1 MLQSTFVKTEKHL
14 TRLHTARWYTERPVS
29 AATNR
34 YCRFW
39 SAKTNVAFQERPS
52 RPDWSCILCLCEC
65 VSGCW
70 GEEGRGG
77 LLILSVA
84 AAPLI
89 PVPQRCPNFTL
100 LCEPNYL
107 HLPFFFPS
115 PLVVRDF
122 RDSIHVLRATISRT
136 NTQTHMYRPHK
147 AEQLEPCEWSN
158 WDHWLRSFTSCRP
171 KVLVMVHVN
180 GQGACKDNK

>member
-107 HLPFFFPS
+107 HLPFFFSLPAGS
-115 PLVVRDF
+115 ARLSGL
-122 RDSIHVLRATISRT
+122 DSCFKSYNIAHKYTNTHVPAPQSRT
-136 NTQTHMYRPHK
+136 
-147 AEQLEPCEWSN
+147 A
-158 WDHWLRSFTSCRP
+158 
-171 KVLVMVHVN
+171 
-180 GQGACKDNK
+180 GAVWVE

>member
-1 MLQSTFVKTEKHL
+1 MIHRAPCFSSHESVLQILVCKNKRGFSGTTLSPGLKL
-14 TRLHTARWYTERPVS
+14 YTLS
-29 AATNR
+29 L
-34 YCRFW
+34 W
-39 SAKTNVAFQERPS
+39 M
-52 RPDWSCILCLCEC
+52 CEW
-65 VSGCW
+65 VLGW
-70 GEEGRGG
+70 GGKGG

-122 RDSIHVLRATISRT
+122 RDSIHVLRATLSRT

-147 AEQLEPCEWSN
+147 AKQLEPCEWSN